1 MLVPRLLSSP
11 HQSFTMGQQA
21 TPRRIP
27 SGPSG
32 AAVPATLLGN
42 RAAERQRYD
51 QALRKEAH
59 GGRRTAGEPGDTPG
73 MHKHA
78 MSSTHDP
85 FRSPSDDA
93 RGPSAPRYTN
103 GPPERR
109 MALSG
114 LIRRTLNS
122 VAEREQARSQLVN
135 VLIFAQAL
143 LTIAVTVGYFGSD
156 SAVPVIAAGAAA
168 VLIYLAALTANR
180 VFRRVSTAAY
190 ILVVGGGLAIAT
202 QAILL
207 AISGNALHAA
217 QSALLLLAIILESGL
232 LFAPEVTLI
241 TAAAAATLSA
251 FAVLLAI
258 SLMPNVDRHE
268 AYLLIAY
275 TLGLQ
280 AIAGLIAWLLSQFI
294 FESAI
299 EAQRSEEM
307 QFAQAR
313 LEALSGQIAE
323 YRRALEQTIID
334 MQATIRRAI
343 SGEYSVRAEVPEGDL
358 APLAESLNLL
368 FQRVESATQ
377 AEQTRALL
385 EAAALPLI
393 DSIVR
398 MTDSGTPPPASLPFM
413 TGTPLD
419 SLTVVLSQM
428 QAAVAQRMAHVQR
441 LATEVVGALG
451 QSEGGLAGTTEAVR
465 EALRMTGALISATD
479 ALLQATRRQMAL
491 TVRMQRALGALLPPG
506 AVQVPALEET
516 HRDTGGLA
524 PQEAAELIGLGRDLG
539 IADRY
544 TAEFASLSADDLDS
558 EAEGIAPLTR
568 PLPIVDLSSPE
579 AALAAIEAMDAE
591 RKPETGAAEG
601 AVTAAVGPA
610 VDAPAELMGLWD
622 LLIELDG
629 VTAQIERGISQFAR
643 ELGVQSRH
651 VRNADINVA
660 GFRQAL
666 DAARSSARQLQR
678 VAGANQP
685 PPAAPDV
692 TPASSSRPLEQPL
705 PRGPLKTR
713 PLVDKLD
720 EGTLAELAQ
729 YTNEAAQDDPS
740 VPAPGSLRAA
750 DLISFT
756 GESDAV
762 RYGPIDA
769 PKPDTQQDSTQR

>member
-1 MLVPRLLSSP
+1 
-11 HQSFTMGQQA
+11 
-21 TPRRIP
+21 
-27 SGPSG
+27 
-32 AAVPATLLGN
+32 
-42 RAAERQRYD
+42 
-51 QALRKEAH
+51 
-59 GGRRTAGEPGDTPG
+59 
-73 MHKHA
+73 MHKYA

-109 MALSG
+109 LALSG

-143 LTIAVTVGYFGSD
+143 LTIAVTVGYFGSE
-156 SAVPVIAAGAAA
+156 SAVPVIAAGAVA
-168 VLIYLAALTANR
+168 VLIYLAALMANR

-258 SLMPNVDRHE
+258 SLMPNVDRNE

-323 YRRALEQTIID
+323 YRRALDQTIID

-343 SGEYSVRAEVPEGDL
+343 SGEYSVRAEVPDSDL

-506 AVQVPALEET
+506 AVQVPAFEET

-568 PLPIVDLSSPE
+568 PLPVVDLSSPE

-601 AVTAAVGPA
+601 AATAAGPT
-610 VDAPAELMGLWD
+610 VDAPAELIGLWD

-629 VTAQIERGISQFAR
+629 VTAQVERGISQFAR

-685 PPAAPDV
+685 LPAAPDV
-692 TPASSSRPLEQPL
+692 TPAASSRPLEQSL
-705 PRGPLKTR
+705 PRGSLKTR

-756 GESDAV
+756 GESDSV
-762 RYGPIDA
+762 RFA